1 MEYHACWDGDPAA
14 PRQPERRGESGVDGP
29 ISPLLQHAMP
39 GLHDTHAAITSGERR
54 GPAAALARAALWWGQ
69 VPYGLAVA
77 TRNRLFDAGIRRV
90 TRVPVPV
97 VVVGNLSVGGTGKT
111 PCVEYVA
118 RHYRTAGIAV
128 AVLSRGYGSE
138 SGPNDETLVLEENLP
153 DVPHLQGAD
162 RVALAL
168 TALEELQSELLVL
181 DDGFQHRRLHR
192 DLDLVLLDATRPFDR
207 DWLLPRGLLREPAGS
222 LKRADAV
229 ILTRCDQT
237 SPESV
242 ARQRAVLARRFP
254 KLPVAEAVHAPV
266 ELAGPGGVT
275 APLDLVRGRPVLAFC
290 GLGNPAAFRATLT
303 QLGASVTEF
312 VTFPDHHPYT
322 RDDVERLRALAEKL
336 PADGLALTTQKDSV
350 KLRLGELAGR
360 PLWAVRVGLRFRA
373 GEAELAAL
381 LDTLT
386 PEGSRDE

>member
-1 MEYHACWDGDPAA
+1 MANRPPPVNPNADA
-14 PRQPERRGESGVDGP
+14 ESGVDGP

-39 GLHDTHAAITSGERR
+39 GPRDTYQAITSGERR
-54 GPAAALARAALWWGQ
+54 GPAAALARAALGCAAL
-69 VPYGLAVA
+69 PYGLVMAA
-77 TRNRLFDAGIRRV
+77 RNRLFDAGIRRA

-118 RHYRTAGIAV
+118 RHYRAAGVAV
-128 AVLSRGYGSE
+128 AVLSRGYGGHG
-138 SGPNDETLVLEENLP
+138 GPNDEALVLEENLP

-162 RVALAL
+162 RIELAL
-168 TALEELQSELLVL
+168 TALQELESELLVL

-192 DLDLVLLDATRPFDR
+192 DLDIVLLDATRPFDR
-207 DWLLPRGLLREPAGS
+207 DALLPRGTLREPVSS
-222 LKRADAV
+222 LRRAHVA
-229 ILTRCDQT
+229 ILTRCDQA

-242 ARQRAVLARRFP
+242 AQQRAVLARRFP
-254 KLPVAEAVHAPV
+254 RLVVAEAVHAPV
-266 ELAGPGGVT
+266 ELAATGGAT

-290 GLGNPAAFRATLT
+290 GLGNPAAFRATLG
-303 QLGASVTEF
+303 QLGANVVEF

-322 RDDVERLRALAEKL
+322 RDDVERLRTLAAKL

-360 PLWAVRVGLRFRA
+360 PLWAARVGLSVRA
-373 GEAELAAL
+373 GEAELIAR

>member
-1 MEYHACWDGDPAA
+1 
-14 PRQPERRGESGVDGP
+14 
-29 ISPLLQHAMP
+29 MP
-39 GLHDTHAAITSGERR
+39 GPRDTYQAITSGARR

-69 VPYGLAVA
+69 VPYGLAMA
-77 TRNRLFDAGIRRV
+77 ARNRLFDAGIRGA

-118 RHYRTAGIAV
+118 RHYRAAGVAV
-128 AVLSRGYGSE
+128 AVLSRGYGSDG
-138 SGPNDETLVLEENLP
+138 GPNDEALVLEENLP

-162 RVALAL
+162 RVELAR
-168 TALEELQSELLVL
+168 TALQELESELLVL

-207 DWLLPRGLLREPAGS
+207 DRLLPRGSLREPVSS

-229 ILTRCDQT
+229 ILTRCDQA

-242 ARQRAVLARRFP
+242 LRQRGVLTRRFP
-254 KLPVAEAVHAPV
+254 KLLVAEAVHAPV
-266 ELAGPGGVT
+266 ELTAPGVT
-275 APLDLVRGRPVLAFC
+275 APLDLVRGRPALAFC
-290 GLGNPAAFRATLT
+290 GLGNPAAFRATLA
-303 QLGASVTEF
+303 QLGADVGEF
-312 VTFPDHHPYT
+312 VIFPDHHPYT
-322 RDDVERLRALAEKL
+322 RDDVERLRTLAAKL
-336 PADGLALTTQKDSV
+336 PAGGLALTTQKDSV
-350 KLRLGELAGR
+350 KLRLGELAGV
-360 PLWAVRVGLRFRA
+360 PLWAVRVGLSFRA
-373 GEAELAAL
+373 GEAELRAK